1 MLDTNL
7 INEPTAEILA
17 ARARWKKNREILAGE
32 AAVKANARDY
42 LPAYAGQTG
51 DDYKAFV
58 QRTDFFPAAAR
69 TRDGLKGLVT
79 RKAPFFECPDGLKDM
94 FDTITKAGHTAQ
106 DLGEFIF
113 DETLETAFPGMLADF
128 PTPPPAEPGSVATIG
143 QLEGSNTRP
152 FVSCYVAEAILEVR
166 TGVYANVQKLD
177 RVRLLD
183 DENTVR
189 ELLLVNGAY
198 QIVIHRRDEQSGQ
211 WIADAPVTPLRGN
224 KPLDFI
230 PFVLSTPKARS
241 FKPRKGP
248 LDDLCDLNVHLFV
261 ASGAAGMS
269 RFFSSTPMTY
279 LLGAE
284 ADKMVFSPGALLNF
298 PFHSK
303 EHPVEI
309 GYLEFGGQGQAALD
323 EHETRLLD
331 KMAKLG
337 SSILASES
345 NKAEAA
351 ETHAI
356 RRSSENSVLA
366 SIARSV
372 SRAVEEILDICAWWQ
387 GQERGSVKFA
397 LNTDFVP
404 QPMSAEERKAA
415 LTEWQTGA
423 ISYETYIAQL
433 IAGEVLPDDFDVE
446 EEQQRLANDAA
457 TIDRPI
463 ETQEPPVA

>member
-1 MLDTNL
+1 
-7 INEPTAEILA
+7 
-17 ARARWKKNREILAGE
+17 
-32 AAVKANARDY
+32 
-42 LPAYAGQTG
+42 
-51 DDYKAFV
+51 
-58 QRTDFFPAAAR
+58 
-69 TRDGLKGLVT
+69 
-79 RKAPFFECPDGLKDM
+79 
-94 FDTITKAGHTAQ
+94 
-106 DLGEFIF
+106 
-113 DETLETAFPGMLADF
+113 MLADH
-128 PTPPPAEPGSVATIG
+128 PTPAPMVEGSVPTVG
-143 QLEGSNTRP
+143 DLEKQNVRP
-152 FVSCYVAEAILEVR
+152 FVSAYFAESILEVS
-166 TGVYANVQKLD
+166 TGVYSNVQKLD

-183 DENTVR
+183 NEETVR
-189 ELLLVNGAY
+189 ELVLIAGVY
-198 QIVIHRRDEQSGQ
+198 QIIIHRRDEQSGQ

-230 PFVLSTPKARS
+230 PFVLSTTKVRS
-241 FKPRKGP
+241 FKPGKGP

-284 ADKMVFSPGALLNF
+284 TDKMVFSPGALLNF

-309 GYLEFGGQGQAALD
+309 GYLEFGGQGQKSLD
-323 EHETRLLD
+323 EHEARLLD

-337 SSILASES
+337 SSILASER
-345 NKAEAA
+345 NAAEAA

-372 SRAVEEILDICAWWQ
+372 SRAVEEILDICSWWA
-387 GQERGSVKFA
+387 GQERKTVKFA

-404 QPMSAEERKAA
+404 QPMSAEERKALLA
-415 LTEWQTGA
+415 EYMAGA
-423 ISYETYIAQL
+423 ISYDTYIAQL
-433 IAGEVLPDDFDVE
+433 IAGEVLPDDFDIE

-457 TIDRPI
+457 TIDRPV
-463 ETQEPPVA
+463 ETQEPPVT